1 MAMVDGVDV
10 RGPVEGRAE
19 EILSPTALAFVAAL
33 QREFGPR
40 RLALLEARQARQ
52 AQIDAGEL
60 PGFVEETR
68 SVREG
73 DWRVAPAPAD
83 LQDRRVEITGPV
95 DRKMMINALNSG
107 ARVFLADF
115 EDALAPTWDNLLQGQ
130 LNLIDAVEGTITLES
145 PERTYRLNERIATL
159 ILRPRGWHLSE
170 KHLWIDGVPM
180 SASLFDFGLSFF
192 HTAQRRLDHASGPYY
207 YLPKL
212 EGRLEARLWND
223 VFLFAQE

>member
-1 MAMVDGVDV
+1 MLV
-10 RGPVEGRAE
+10 
-19 EILSPTALAFVAAL
+19 LNTTSPEVSPA
-33 QREFGPR
+33 
-40 RLALLEARQARQ
+40 
-52 AQIDAGEL
+52 
-60 PGFVEETR
+60 
-68 SVREG
+68 
-73 DWRVAPAPAD
+73 APAD

-170 KHLWIDGVPM
+170 KHLWIDRSPM

-192 HTAQRRLDHASGPYY
+192 HTAQRRLDH
-207 YLPKL
+207 
-212 EGRLEARLWND
+212 GRADLRRRRQERLSAEARHPRLG
-223 VFLFAQE
+223 